1 MLSEAKMV
9 KARKAVESLYD
20 GICTVTEHQKVV
32 KPNKSTSFSDVPVLT
47 DEPCRLSYSTITDIN
62 AREDESSSVVQVT
75 KLFIS
80 PDVTIKT
87 GSKISVTQHGQTTD
101 YKSSGQPAIYQTH
114 QEIILELFKGW
125 S

>member
-9 KARKAVESLYD
+9 KAKKAVESLYD
-20 GICTVTEHQKVV
+20 GVCTVTEHQKTV
-32 KPNKSTSFSDVPVLT
+32 KTNKSTTFADVVVLS
-47 DEPCRLSYSTITDIN
+47 EQPCRISYSTITDISPN
-62 AREDESSSVVQVT
+62 DNESSSVKQVT

-80 PDVTIKT
+80 PDVTIQT
-87 GSKISVTQHGQTTD
+87 GSKISVTQHNVTTD

>member
-1 MLSEAKMV
+1 MLSQAKMV
-9 KARKAVESLYD
+9 KARNAVESLYD

-32 KPNKSTSFSDVPVLT
+32 KANKSTTFSDVVVLT
-47 DEPCRLSYSTITDIN
+47 DAPCRISYSTITDIN
-62 AREDESSSVVQVT
+62 AKDDESSAVKQVT

-87 GSKISVTQHGQTTD
+87 GSKISVTQHGVTTD